1 MQLFSSSHLM
11 RWIYSCQAIISGT
24 LIEVVQ
30 VFSSSHIL
38 SLIHGFQA
46 FISDTFTEMEHLISG
61 YPFCKWI
68 HGFPAII
75 SGIFTVMPLCRWIHG
90 FQATISGTFAEMMQ
104 LFQACVSGDGYMVF
118 KPSSL
123 TPFQR
128 WCSCFLSIISC
139 DSCFPRVSSLE
150 VFIWL
155 SCNYLLHIYRDYA
168 AVFRVSSM
176 KMGISMVFKPSSL
189 APLWQNLWLN

>member
-1 MQLFSSSHLM
+1 MQLLSSSHLW

-38 SLIHGFQA
+38 SLMHFKPSSPTPSQRWSILFQGILSVNGYMVFQPSSLA
-46 FISDTFTEMEHLISG
+46 FLQWCHSVDG
-61 YPFCKWI
+61 YMVFKQPSL
-68 HGFPAII
+68 A
-75 SGIFTVMPLCRWIHG
+75 PLQRWC
-90 FQATISGTFAEMMQ
+90 SC
-104 LFQACVSGDGYMVF
+104 FQACVSGDGYMVF

-128 WCSCFLSIISC
+128 WCSCFLSIISW
-139 DSCFPRVSSLE
+139 DSCFSRVSSLE